1 MIGLIMAGG
10 KGTRMNSDN
19 EKLLLKYKKPVIL
32 HVVDSLND
40 SKCFSNILVLTSPNS
55 PNTKKLLQEN
65 NIEIFDTSGIG
76 YVEDLTLVLQS
87 RNDSMLVTSGDLPL
101 LDKEIIQ
108 KIVKNYDPE
117 KTWTSILVTNKFLT
131 TLGLESDYS
140 IHYNNQKCNYTG
152 ISLINANKINSSKNL
167 VENYIIIDD
176 KRIAFNLN
184 TKQDYD
190 LLGTT

>member
-10 KGTRMNSDN
+10 KGTRMKLDT
-19 EKLLLKYKKPVIL
+19 EKLLLKYKKPVII

-40 SKCFSNILVLTSPNS
+40 SKCFSQILALTSSNS

-65 NIEIFDTSGIG
+65 NIEVFDTNGIG

-87 RNDSMLVTSGDLPL
+87 RNDSILVTSGDLPL
-101 LDKEIIQ
+101 LDKEIIR

-117 KTWTSILVTNKFLT
+117 KTWTSILVTTKFLT
-131 TLGLESDYS
+131 TLGLESNYS
-140 IHYNNQKCNYTG
+140 ILHNNQKCNYTG
-152 ISLINANKINSSKNL
+152 ISLINSNKINSSENL
-167 VENYIIIDD
+167 DENYIIIDD

-184 TKQDYD
+184 TKKDYE
-190 LLGTT
+190 LLGAT